1 MTWRKARKARGAR
14 DTELAPL
21 CSLNAGSKLCKRR
34 FKVRRASHLCHAA
47 RGKACPGAKSC
58 SSHWQGVP
66 GCARNVPQYT
76 PNSGGRSCPFPG
88 HSGTAP
94 KLLPEEMWE
103 SRSCSLTMLGG
114 PAGTGGTPMAGHSMM
129 VLPRKE
135 GAGIPPGPQLQ
146 VNSSYIQRTLRVCC
160 SHTEQEQTLS
170 CKVPTVSLRLSCK
183 DSTFAS

>member
-21 CSLNAGSKLCKRR
+21 CSLNAGSKFCKRH
-34 FKVRRASHLCHAA
+34 FKVRRASHLCRAA

-88 HSGTAP
+88 HPGTAP

-114 PAGTGGTPMAGHSMM
+114 PAGTGKSQQGRAAAAPPPVTTLLVIKVTKSNSGQGPWHSHSAGTKSRGDGFMRG
-129 VLPRKE
+129 
-135 GAGIPPGPQLQ
+135 G
-146 VNSSYIQRTLRVCC
+146 
-160 SHTEQEQTLS
+160 
-170 CKVPTVSLRLSCK
+170 
-183 DSTFAS
+183 